1 MHTGYSPNRKVIVLI
16 LPINNRFRPA
26 INRHIQEEWCG
37 PLVVTRGVIH
47 DTSRA
52 EGFMAT
58 DGDALLGY
66 VLYAIENGRCEILV
80 LHSLQ
85 EHCGIG
91 KALIDAVLETA
102 KTHGC
107 SCAWLITTN
116 DNLHAIRYYQ
126 RVGFSLRAVHIDA
139 IAESRKLK
147 PSIPLRGNEDI
158 PIQHEFEFA
167 WIF

>member
-102 KTHGC
+102 KTHMGAAVSGSSPQTTTC
-107 SCAWLITTN
+107 TPSGITSGLDFLSEPYILTQLQN
-116 DNLHAIRYYQ
+116 
-126 RVGFSLRAVHIDA
+126 
-139 IAESRKLK
+139 
-147 PSIPLRGNEDI
+147 RGS
-158 PIQHEFEFA
+158 
-167 WIF
+167 

>member
-66 VLYAIENGRCEILV
+66 VLYAIENGGARSWFCTVYRNIAA
-80 LHSLQ
+80 S
-85 EHCGIG
+85 
-91 KALIDAVLETA
+91 A
-102 KTHGC
+102 K
-107 SCAWLITTN
+107 
-116 DNLHAIRYYQ
+116 
-126 RVGFSLRAVHIDA
+126 
-139 IAESRKLK
+139 
-147 PSIPLRGNEDI
+147 P
-158 PIQHEFEFA
+158 
-167 WIF
+167 